1 MKQDS
6 SLIAHHSSLQI
17 DLTPEEYASEAAVR
31 RAVAKAMGVR
41 EEKLEPFR
49 ITRRSIDCRRRQI
62 QYHCTVEVGEDAI
75 VPLTPPSLPLH
86 SPLTSSKSLPPHSP
100 LTPPKTLLIIGA
112 GPAGIFAALRA
123 LQLGMKPIII
133 ERGKPVEE
141 RKKDIVSLVRTKEVN
156 PDSNWCFGEGGAGTY
171 SDGKLYTRSTKRG
184 DVSQVLRLFVEHGAD
199 PDIMVDVHAHIG
211 TDRLPDII
219 ASMRKTITDAGGE
232 YHFNT
237 RLTDLLVKDGCVR
250 GVMVQELNT
259 EHLTLNTILADAV
272 ILATGHSA
280 RDIYE
285 LFARR
290 GWLLEAKPFAL
301 GVRVEHPQE
310 LINEIQYHGKNYSKL
325 LPPATYSLTTQ
336 VYSSNQAIR
345 QSSTQHGVFSF
356 CMCPGGVIVPAATAG
371 GQQVVNGM
379 SNAARNSGFANSGI
393 AVTVGLEDIAP
404 TASAIPSL
412 QGGVPEGRGGGA
424 LALLDFQRTVE
435 ARAFEAAGNT
445 IDAPAQRLVDF
456 LQRRTSSRLN
466 KSNYMGHCVS
476 APLHEILPPF
486 VVDSLIQGFKDF
498 DRKMR
503 GFITEE
509 ASLLAVESRTSS
521 PVRIPRDRDT
531 LQHPQLA
538 GLYPCGEG
546 AGYAGGIVSSALDGI
561 RCVEAIAAR

>member
-1 MKQDS
+1 MKQ
-6 SLIAHHSSLQI
+6 LQI
-17 DLTPEEYASEAAVR
+17 DLIPEEYASPSSVR
-31 RAVAKAMGVR
+31 RAVAQAMGVR
-41 EEKLEPFR
+41 EDELEPFR
-49 ITRRSIDCRRRQI
+49 ITRRSIDCRRRPL
-62 QYHCTVEVGEDAI
+62 YHCTVEVESGKWKVENDAKQTAAANLSTFHFPLSTKQVLI
-75 VPLTPPSLPLH
+75 V
-86 SPLTSSKSLPPHSP
+86 
-100 LTPPKTLLIIGA
+100 GA
-112 GPAGIFAALRA
+112 GPAGLFAALRA
-123 LQLGMKPIII
+123 LQLGMKPIIV

-184 DVSQVLRLFVEHGAD
+184 DVGEVLQLFVDHGAD

-237 RLTDLLVKDGCVR
+237 RLTDLLVKDGRVR

-336 VYSSNQAIR
+336 VYSST
-345 QSSTQHGVFSF
+345 QSPSHSATQHGVFSF
-356 CMCPGGVIVPAATAG
+356 CMCPGGVIVPAATAA

-412 QGGVPEGRGGGA
+412 QGGVHEGRGGGA
-424 LALLDFQRTVE
+424 LALLDFQRSVE

-456 LQRRTSSRLN
+456 LHRRTSSRLN

>member
-1 MKQDS
+1 MKQ
-6 SLIAHHSSLQI
+6 LQI
-17 DLTPEEYASEAAVR
+17 DLTPDEYASPSSVR

-41 EEKLEPFR
+41 EDELEPFR
-49 ITRRSIDCRRRQI
+49 ITRRSIDCRRRPL
-62 QYHCTVEVGEDAI
+62 YHCIVEVGESTN
-75 VPLTPPSLPLH
+75 VLSLPFTPSH
-86 SPLTSSKSLPPHSP
+86 SLSLP
-100 LTPPKTLLIIGA
+100 KKVIIVGA
-112 GPAGIFAALRA
+112 GPAGLFAALRA
-123 LQLGMKPIII
+123 LQLGMKPIIV

-211 TDRLPDII
+211 TDRLPAII
-219 ASMRKTITDAGGE
+219 ASMRKTIIEHGGE

-237 RLTDLLVKDGCVR
+237 RVTDFIVKDGKVI
-250 GVMVQELNT
+250 GVEVEVEDVTNVPSLPFT
-259 EHLTLNTILADAV
+259 PSHSLSLPTIEITADAV

-285 LFARR
+285 LFTRR

-336 VYSSNQAIR
+336 VYSNNQTTR
-345 QSSTQHGVFSF
+345 QSSNQHGVFSF

-393 AVTVGLEDIAP
+393 AVTVNLEDIGVREKC
-404 TASAIPSL
+404 ASQGIVLNSL
-412 QGGVPEGRGGGA
+412 NTS
-424 LALLDFQRTVE
+424 LALLNFQKSVE
-435 ARAFEAAGNT
+435 RRAFEAAGNT
-445 IDAPAQRLVDF
+445 IDAPSQRLVDF
-456 LQRRTSSRLN
+456 LRRKPSSRLN

-476 APLHEILPPF
+476 APLHEILPDF
-486 VVDSLIQGFKDF
+486 VVDCLIQGFKDF

-521 PVRIPRDRDT
+521 PVRIPRDKET
-531 LQHPQLA
+531 LQHPQLQ

-561 RCVEAIAAR
+561 RCVEAIGMLHSRQ